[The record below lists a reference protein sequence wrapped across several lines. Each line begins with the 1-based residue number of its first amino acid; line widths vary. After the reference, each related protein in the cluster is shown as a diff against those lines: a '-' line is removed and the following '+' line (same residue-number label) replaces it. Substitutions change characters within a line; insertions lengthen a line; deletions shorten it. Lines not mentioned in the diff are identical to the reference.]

1 MVKRYKIRI
10 VKFVYVHD
18 EFSFF
23 QYLNALNIL
32 CFKKKKKDFKGI
44 SEEIRE
50 RSLLVAVPT

>member
-1 MVKRYKIRI
+1 MFFLI

-23 QYLNALNIL
+23 QYLNALYIL
-32 CFKKKKKDFKGI
+32 FFNKKRKDFKGI